1 MEKIKFVEEDGTEV
15 EFYVEE
21 QTRMNGCNYLLV
33 TDSQGDEAQAYILKD
48 LSDETDPQARYV
60 IVEDDT
66 EFETMSRLFSEML
79 EDVDLE
85 TES

>member
-1 MEKIKFVEEDGTEV
+1 MEKIRFVEEDGTET
-15 EFYVEE
+15 EFFVEE
-21 QTRMNGCNYLLV
+21 QTRMNGYNYLLV
-33 TDSQGDEAQAYILKD
+33 TDSQDDEAQAYILKD

-60 IVEDDT
+60 MVEDDN

-85 TES
+85 TE

>member
-15 EFYVEE
+15 EFYIEE
-21 QTRMNGCNYLLV
+21 QTRMNGYNYLLV

-48 LSDETDPQARYV
+48 LSEDADPQARYV
-60 IVEDDT
+60 MVEDDI
-66 EFETMSRLFSEML
+66 EFETMSRLFSDML